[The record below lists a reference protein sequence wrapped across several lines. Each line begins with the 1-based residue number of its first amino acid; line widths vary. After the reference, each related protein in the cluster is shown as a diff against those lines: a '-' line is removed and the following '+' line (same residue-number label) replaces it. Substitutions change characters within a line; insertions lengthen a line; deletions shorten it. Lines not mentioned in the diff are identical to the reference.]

1 MHEPEG
7 DRPTDTPAYLDDTES
22 PCDICGRLKTC
33 EPCEHCSFSEQNAA
47 ALRTILAD
55 ETKNPGELLA
65 AARGLAR
72 SGDWAADAIV
82 AGRVRW
88 HLRRKFGADTVSALF
103 DRPPAD
109 VDPLAGILTLDTIG
123 SIEPAETRA
132 RGLLW
137 SGKLGVLHGGA
148 GCGKTT
154 LAAGVVSAI
163 TAGLDWMGHGTTAT
177 DVLVLS
183 GEDVDTLRARV
194 DQWGGDPTRVH
205 VWPDPDPGKVAE
217 AVEATGA
224 GAVVVDSLQS
234 WARGLGLNL
243 NDDAEAGTLVRG
255 LSRVARDTGAAVLVL
270 HHEPWAQNR
279 EKGSAA
285 GDTAGRAKG
294 SGEIVAAAD
303 YCLRCEADHNQGET
317 TITPTKRR
325 FGVDAERLV
334 FLLDPGEGFTPAPD
348 DGPRPDLTPTRRSTE
363 DRILIHLAR
372 ASVDASLTRK
382 ELSGALGIR
391 NADVTG
397 ACSGLLDKGLLAA
410 VKDGRRQGMALTDE
424 GRIEGDRL
432 IEGLTDKVQTRTVP
446 DSGNR
451 SRGLGTVPTVP
462 VPLIGGEP
470 GTVGG
475 HAKGVGDMA
484 EVVDGPWGADA
495 PTVDDV
501 QALAG
506 AVKLEDWVGAL
517 PADVTKWTAADVER
531 FRWAQRVQ
539 SGAPEGRWWTSID
552 RPPVAGR
559 PHFVHLQRS
568 RARIRRRMRRHS
580 GRRWCALTGERAG

>member
-1 MHEPEG
+1 MV
-7 DRPTDTPAYLDDTES
+7 T
-22 PCDICGRLKTC
+22 GRGR
-33 EPCEHCSFSEQNAA
+33 NA
-47 ALRTILAD
+47 
-55 ETKNPGELLA
+55 
-65 AARGLAR
+65 
-72 SGDWAADAIV
+72 
-82 AGRVRW
+82 
-88 HLRRKFGADTVSALF
+88 
-103 DRPPAD
+103 PP
-109 VDPLAGILTLDTIG
+109 
-123 SIEPAETRA
+123 
-132 RGLLW
+132 
-137 SGKLGVLHGGA
+137 
-148 GCGKTT
+148 
-154 LAAGVVSAI
+154 
-163 TAGLDWMGHGTTAT
+163 
-177 DVLVLS
+177 
-183 GEDVDTLRARV
+183 
-194 DQWGGDPTRVH
+194 
-205 VWPDPDPGKVAE
+205 
-217 AVEATGA
+217 
-224 GAVVVDSLQS
+224 
-234 WARGLGLNL
+234 
-243 NDDAEAGTLVRG
+243 
-255 LSRVARDTGAAVLVL
+255 
-270 HHEPWAQNR
+270 
-279 EKGSAA
+279 
-285 GDTAGRAKG
+285 
-294 SGEIVAAAD
+294 
-303 YCLRCEADHNQGET
+303 
-317 TITPTKRR
+317 
-325 FGVDAERLV
+325 
-334 FLLDPGEGFTPAPD
+334 TPAPD

-372 ASVDASLTRK
+372 ASVDASLTQK

-539 SGAPEGRWWTSID
+539 SGAPEGRRVDGLRGLGAVGIGEE
-552 RPPVAGR
+552 RGLEVGLQPLRLRRQGGQLAGL
-559 PHFVHLQRS
+559 FV
-568 RARIRRRMRRHS
+568 
-580 GRRWCALTGERAG
+580 GALGSVDVDAVFP